1 MSWVKQKESVDLDQF
16 QNIDEDSLVE
26 ALSPEELADLNAAID
41 PEVRIY
47 IKERHAVPP
56 VIQVIMPS
64 RESLTPA
71 SIEACYVFDML
82 CLLLQLTER
91 HIAVLAFYLG
101 S

>member
-47 IKERHAVPP
+47 IKERHDVPP
-56 VIQVIMPS
+56 VIQVIIQSCQVVS
-64 RESLTPA
+64 RSR
-71 SIEACYVFDML
+71 S
-82 CLLLQLTER
+82 LLLASKHVMCSICFVCFCNSPSDTSL
-91 HIAVLAFYLG
+91 F
-101 S
+101 

>member
-41 PEVRIY
+41 PEVTIY

-56 VIQVIMPS
+56 VIQVIMQSCQVVS
-64 RESLTPA
+64 RS
-71 SIEACYVFDML
+71 
-82 CLLLQLTER
+82 LLLASKHVMCSICFVCFCNSPSDTSL
-91 HIAVLAFYLG
+91 F
-101 S
+101 

>member
-56 VIQVIMPS
+56 VIQVIIPS
-64 RESLTPA
+64 CQVVSRS
-71 SIEACYVFDML
+71 
-82 CLLLQLTER
+82 LLLASKHVMCSICFLCFFISPSYT
-91 HIAVLAFYLG
+91 ITSLF
-101 S
+101 